1 MCYRVL
7 RLEKGLRLNCNAVVK
22 PLQWSTVTATID
34 MYHSK
39 KRDATVK
46 HPSEERAIELW
57 FLRRSEVFPKRQTF
71 LEIDN

>member
-22 PLQWSTVTATID
+22 LLQWSIVTVTIN
-34 MYHSK
+34 MYYLK

-46 HPSEERAIELW
+46 HPLEERAIKLW
-57 FLRRSEVFPKRQTF
+57 FLRRSEVFPMR
-71 LEIDN
+71 